1 MMENKPILHSE
12 RPFPVTHASG
22 EEGLKTVSFRK
33 EMMMTT
39 MQAVRLHAYG
49 GSEVLVLEEVPR
61 PQAGPG
67 EVLIRVHAAGVNPLD
82 WKVRA
87 GHVKAMIA
95 HRLPLIPGWDVS
107 GVVEAV
113 APDVT
118 AFKVGDAVYGML
130 DFRRNGAYA
139 EYVAARPKHLA
150 LKPSTVD
157 HIQAGAVPL
166 ASLTAWQSLFEVA
179 GLKSGQTV
187 LVHAAAGGVGHFA
200 VQFAKE
206 KGAKVI
212 GTASADNHGF
222 LRQLGADEVIDYRTT
237 DFEDAARDVDVVLDT
252 IGGDTQQRS
261 WQVLKKGGIL
271 VATLGISSPDA
282 AKQHGVRG
290 EGIFV
295 QPDATQLTQI
305 AAMIDS
311 GKLKP
316 TVTTIL
322 PLAQASRAHELSEA
336 GHVRGK
342 IVLQVGG

>member
-1 MMENKPILHSE
+1 MM
-12 RPFPVTHASG
+12 A
-22 EEGLKTVSFRK
+22 
-33 EMMMTT
+33 T
-39 MQAVRLHAYG
+39 MQAVRFHDYG
-49 GSEVLVLEEVPR
+49 GSGVLVLEEVPR
-61 PQAGPG
+61 PQTGPG

-113 APDVT
+113 APEVT

-139 EYVAARPKHLA
+139 EYVASRPSHLA
-150 LKPSTVD
+150 IKPRSIY

-166 ASLTAWQSLFEVA
+166 ASLTAWQSLFQVA

-187 LVHAAAGGVGHFA
+187 LIHAAAGGVGHFA

-206 KGAKVI
+206 KGARVI
-212 GTASADNHGF
+212 GTASADNEGF
-222 LRQLGADEVIDYRTT
+222 LRKLGADQVIDYRTT
-237 DFEDAARDVDVVLDT
+237 RFEEVVRDADVVLDT
-252 IGGDTQQRS
+252 IGGHTQERS

-271 VATLGISSPDA
+271 VATLGISSPDG

-290 EGIFV
+290 EGV
-295 QPDATQLTQI
+295 LVHPDTSHLAQI
-305 AAMIDS
+305 AGVIDD
-311 GKLKP
+311 GKVKP
-316 TVTTIL
+316 AVTTTF
-322 PLAQASRAHELSEA
+322 PLAQAARAHDLSEA

-342 IVLQVGG
+342 IVLQVGS